1 MCLNLSKI
9 QLFDNFNF
17 KKSHLINGFDI
28 IGDIAIVK
36 INSTNRSQQFK
47 IGHKILSQFS
57 NINSV
62 FLQQGRIFGKFRT
75 KTLSYLAGENRTT
88 TIYRESGCQFLIDV
102 SKVYF
107 SPRLSHERL
116 RIAHLI
122 NSGENILNMFAGI
135 GSFSIIIA
143 KNQPNCKIIDIE
155 ITDKSDYMTLNVTD
169 NGTGFSTDIIKSI
182 TKPYFTTK
190 TKGSGL
196 GLSIVNKII
205 NEHNGSIKFISN
217 KNGAKVEV
225 ILPKN

>member
-1 MCLNLSKI
+1 MLLREIDKSI
-9 QLFDNFNF
+9 SINFNY
-17 KKSHLINGFDI
+17 KKESLLIRCDAEQINRVFFNLIKNSIESIREKSNKNGDF
-28 IGDIAIVK
+28 
-36 INSTNRSQQFK
+36 T
-47 IGHKILSQFS
+47 
-57 NINSV
+57 
-62 FLQQGRIFGKFRT
+62 
-75 KTLSYLAGENRTT
+75 
-88 TIYRESGCQFLIDV
+88 
-102 SKVYF
+102 
-107 SPRLSHERL
+107 
-116 RIAHLI
+116 
-122 NSGENILNMFAGI
+122 
-135 GSFSIIIA
+135 
-143 KNQPNCKIIDIE
+143 KIIDIE